1 MYIILSFVFMGLI
14 TTQDATEP
22 IELFGYENPP
32 HEDQVLEVSK
42 LAHVILQRAQWKR
55 NFNSEAC
62 PELTHEVCP
71 EGQVCYPPTAPPPY
85 PPNVCD
91 LPEYMF
97 DSDCAPDAE
106 CTDPTKCPVPLC
118 IIESTRRVPVEGA
131 VDCIPEDCKEGGQY
145 YGTEHCRPVTRCD
158 LTYWVDVLE
167 ECKSNPPNACQTY
180 PHLCVNFCD
189 ITGDYSPC
197 GYTLCYQYPQLE
209 HCSTLPSPPSCN
221 PGQETDPNRTCCV
234 GTECYEGF
242 KRCKWGYSVGVRV
255 SEVLNFDNSVTE
267 SSENNI
273 NTAECLAVLSVLHK
287 QPLSFKCFE
296 DGVLPEGW
304 RETTEDQFD
313 EIVAQHTQEG
323 DVVTYQQN
331 DDTKERIANLEN
343 NESINL
349 HDSENKVDIEE
360 A

>member
-189 ITGDYSPC
+189 ITEVNTEMWVCLTSIWGIAFTFFKDINPVC
-197 GYTLCYQYPQLE
+197 QIT
-209 HCSTLPSPPSCN
+209 SCN
-221 PGQETDPNRTCCV
+221 WSTMFSSIILTSFFTVFWNTIDSTFNR
-234 GTECYEGF
+234 
-242 KRCKWGYSVGVRV
+242 
-255 SEVLNFDNSVTE
+255 NS
-267 SSENNI
+267 SCAFNN
-273 NTAECLAVLSVLHK
+273 T
-287 QPLSFKCFE
+287 
-296 DGVLPEGW
+296 
-304 RETTEDQFD
+304 
-313 EIVAQHTQEG
+313 
-323 DVVTYQQN
+323 
-331 DDTKERIANLEN
+331 
-343 NESINL
+343 
-349 HDSENKVDIEE
+349 
-360 A
+360 